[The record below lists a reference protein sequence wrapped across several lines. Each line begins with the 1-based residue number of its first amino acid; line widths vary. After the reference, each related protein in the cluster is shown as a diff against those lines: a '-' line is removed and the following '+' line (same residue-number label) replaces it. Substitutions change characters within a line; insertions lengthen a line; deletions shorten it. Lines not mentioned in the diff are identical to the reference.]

1 MRKITRALSL
11 SFVFLAQTRH
21 FSLTER
27 NFVSGQAR
35 QSQSGM
41 NNISTCRA
49 ILFPCHDR
57 MASHSIPSQEL
68 SRSLCL
74 SNAPGTNVCRYEGKT
89 GAASEKVPI
98 EISLPCKGG
107 QGILGGGCCWS
118 YVSQKTLFCLVL
130 SQISCRLDHATL
142 TIHPPVYTHSS
153 FSPVT
158 VVFHTASGNTTQ
170 IFISFDVSGN
180 LRFAATRQ
188 NVSNVTDLDLQCQLK
203 RCCCCPE

>member
-49 ILFPCHDR
+49 ILFRCHDDR
-57 MASHSIPSQEL
+57 LASHSIPSQEL

-107 QGILGGGCCWS
+107 QGILGGGLLLVGE
-118 YVSQKTLFCLVL
+118 YQILDKTRKDLNTSKTFKLVL
-130 SQISCRLDHATL
+130 AEHS
-142 TIHPPVYTHSS
+142 TIRV
-153 FSPVT
+153 
-158 VVFHTASGNTTQ
+158 
-170 IFISFDVSGN
+170 
-180 LRFAATRQ
+180 
-188 NVSNVTDLDLQCQLK
+188 LQQAKQKLK
-203 RCCCCPE
+203 KT